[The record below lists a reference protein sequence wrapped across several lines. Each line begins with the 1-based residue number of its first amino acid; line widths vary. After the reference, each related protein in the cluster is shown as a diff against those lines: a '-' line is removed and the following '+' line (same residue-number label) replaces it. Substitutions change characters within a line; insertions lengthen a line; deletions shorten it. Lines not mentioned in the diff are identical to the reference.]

1 MSASFR
7 QGIVENATA
16 SERIARAQTIW
27 PEDDDGH
34 LVLTAFE
41 CDDGVLCL
49 HFPSSSRLVSPMLG
63 RLCHDVSRSIVSS
76 KYKTSIATTTTTQLL
91 YPTQCILVPIHY
103 VQVILILRLQLPL
116 SINSAM
122 PNTAHKLLSCT
133 LGNFV
138 SCQSL
143 TVLFDN

>member
-49 HFPSSSRLVSPMLG
+49 HFPGSSRLVSPMLD
-63 RLCHDVSRSIVSS
+63 RLCHDVSRSIVCS
-76 KYKTSIATTTTTQLL
+76 KYKTSIATTTQLL
-91 YPTQCILVPIHY
+91 STTQCILVPIHY

>member
-1 MSASFR
+1 MCLFQLKKYLASIPKSIQWMSASFR

-49 HFPSSSRLVSPMLG
+49 HFPGSSRLVPPMLD
-63 RLCHDVSRSIVSS
+63 RLCHDVSRSIVNSNS
-76 KYKTSIATTTTTQLL
+76 NTTTTTQPSNPMHTGANSLRPSNTDITL
-91 YPTQCILVPIHY
+91 VAATQY
-103 VQVILILRLQLPL
+103 
-116 SINSAM
+116 
-122 PNTAHKLLSCT
+122 
-133 LGNFV
+133 
-138 SCQSL
+138 
-143 TVLFDN
+143 

>member
-49 HFPSSSRLVSPMLG
+49 HFPGSSRLVSPMLS

-76 KYKTSIATTTTTQLL
+76 KYKTSIATTTQLL
-91 YPTQCILVPIHY
+91 SNPMHTGANSLRPSNTDITLVAATQY
-103 VQVILILRLQLPL
+103 
-116 SINSAM
+116 
-122 PNTAHKLLSCT
+122 
-133 LGNFV
+133 
-138 SCQSL
+138 
-143 TVLFDN
+143 